1 MPTKSYTVLQM
12 VRHHFNIY
20 AGSCVALTPVFPLRF
35 WCVCVC
41 PKNQR
46 FWHA

>member
-1 MPTKSYTVLQM
+1 M
-12 VRHHFNIY
+12 VAKLF
-20 AGSCVALTPVFPLRF
+20 PVFPLRF
-35 WCVCVC
+35 WWISVC